1 MPDLWSI
8 SLISWCLGC
17 VLSQV
22 AEYEYGKIS
31 LIKVKNEISL
41 KKVENR

>member
-1 MPDLWSI
+1 MLCFWSM
-8 SLISWCLGC
+8 SLISWYLECI
-17 VLSQV
+17 LSQV